1 MMEAEL
7 GATQPRAKEHR
18 GPSEP
23 LAGTS
28 TTDTWNSGFGL
39 QNRERI
45 PLCCLSPSLCGDL

>member
-45 PLCCLSPSLCGDL
+45 PLCCLSPSLCDDL